1 MYVSDLKPMCDLDL
15 NTILFGIKN
24 PYRHTKNLLQAHK
37 ILTGMQILQAH
48 GAPVRVFCAAVRIF
62 DLK

>member
-1 MYVSDLKPMCDLDL
+1 MYVPDLKPICDLDL

-24 PYRHTKNLLQAHK
+24 PYRHTKNLLQACK
-37 ILTGMQILQAH
+37 ILTSVQILQGH
-48 GAPVRVFCAAVRIF
+48 GAPARVFCMPVRIF